1 MPTEEEEARKLP
13 VANLTC
19 ARTDT
24 VAVARAR
31 GRAAASG
38 PAWMALGAGHPGAL
52 RRAAAPVHEGPRLG
66 GGTWRPGV
74 GAAAVALVTAG
85 DGGAVGACAGVG
97 GGGADIG
104 GGSGAAA
111 AVASSVAGAAADGP
125 AGGPGGSGGPAGGG
139 GGTAAAADAA
149 SALLDDVSAR
159 TARTRTRT
167 LRRGIGELRVRADL
181 LSVNSLTHR
190 AKAVRFAK
198 SLIHGYGLF
207 AAEPVE
213 AGDLVVEYV
222 GELLRRLVSDVREL
236 AYVRQGLGDSYM
248 FRLNAD
254 TVIDATR
261 KGAVARFINHSCEPN
276 VVARVITVDG
286 APKIVFY
293 AKARIEAAE
302 ELTYDYK
309 FEFEDEKIPCLCGA
323 PTCRGS
329 LN

>member
-1 MPTEEEEARKLP
+1 M
-13 VANLTC
+13 
-19 ARTDT
+19 
-24 VAVARAR
+24 
-31 GRAAASG
+31 
-38 PAWMALGAGHPGAL
+38 
-52 RRAAAPVHEGPRLG
+52 
-66 GGTWRPGV
+66 
-74 GAAAVALVTAG
+74 
-85 DGGAVGACAGVG
+85 
-97 GGGADIG
+97 
-104 GGSGAAA
+104 
-111 AVASSVAGAAADGP
+111 
-125 AGGPGGSGGPAGGG
+125 
-139 GGTAAAADAA
+139 
-149 SALLDDVSAR
+149 LDEVSAR
-159 TARTRTRT
+159 AARTRTRS
-167 LRRGIGELRVRADL
+167 LRRGLGELRLRPHL
-181 LSVNSLTHR
+181 LAVNALTHR

-213 AGDLVVEYV
+213 AGDFVVEYV

-236 AYVRQGLGDSYM
+236 AYVRQGQGDSYM

-276 VVARVITVDG
+276 VVARVISVDG

-309 FEFEDEKIPCLCGA
+309 FEFEDDKIPCLCGA
-323 PTCRGS
+323 PSCRGS